1 MIDTAER
8 QQGGAGKAER
18 KRVETPSLRIPVYEP
33 ANSFEGQLF
42 SLDQAVQGAI
52 GTKLLDAVQI
62 DNRCSCPKPPLRAPD
77 AADIVGGG
85 RGRVGCGDMIDMYG
99 HGFTS
104 IGKA

>member
-1 MIDTAER
+1 MRVKQA
-8 QQGGAGKAER
+8 KR
-18 KRVETPSLRIPVYEP
+18 KRVETPSLSIPVYET
-33 ANSFEGQLF
+33 ANAFEGQLF
-42 SLDQAVQGAI
+42 SLDQPVQGAI

-62 DNRCSCPKPPLRAPD
+62 DNRCSCPKPSLRAPD

-85 RGRVGCGDMIDMYG
+85 RGRHGFTDMIDMYG